1 MDLKQQQILEARN
14 KVMENRKVLCTG
26 NPDKISTIA
35 SGIKQVWPNATFI
48 HLSKGY
54 DFYKLGENE
63 DNLKMLFKTHNTF
76 INASYVDGVQKSL
89 LEMCSKY
96 MTIGD
101 VFNIGST
108 HEYDGLGSE
117 NYKRN

>member
-14 KVMENRKVLCTG
+14 KIMENRKVLCTG

-54 DFYKLGENE
+54 D
-63 DNLKMLFKTHNTF
+63 
-76 INASYVDGVQKSL
+76 
-89 LEMCSKY
+89 
-96 MTIGD
+96 
-101 VFNIGST
+101 
-108 HEYDGLGSE
+108 
-117 NYKRN
+117 